1 MTFQVNDP
9 IQKEK
14 GGKKKFL
21 IIRIYVH
28 YLMNLIFE
36 WQVKGDWAIKGGA
49 RDDEG
54 AALSSPCHQVRPG

>member
-1 MTFQVNDP
+1 MTFEVNDP

-36 WQVKGDWAIKGGA
+36 
-49 RDDEG
+49 
-54 AALSSPCHQVRPG
+54 